1 MNLHL
6 LMRYLTAIF
15 LIVSMPMQLLAQNE
29 LPFSGTKNK
38 KAEYFFGEALKT
50 FQVGDNLKALSFCD
64 KAIFQDANFI
74 DAMMLK
80 AEIKVMNEQNEEAT
94 ALYEKIIQLN
104 PDFPM
109 SYYGLAKV
117 AYETGAYKKAV
128 VNAQKYLTFK
138 DFYNKKPIMDQILRN
153 STFAAI
159 AVENPV
165 NFKPVNLGP
174 SINTHFNEYFPGIT
188 ADEQTLIFTR
198 LVNNRNEEFYISR
211 KAGNEWQKAQ
221 NLGEPIN
228 TDKNEGTVSLS
239 ADGQYIFYTACN
251 RQEGYGSCDLLLSR
265 LDGMSWSEPKFLS
278 PPVNTRHW
286 ESQPSVSYDS
296 KTLYFSS
303 SAPGGYGKSDLWY
316 TTYKQGRWTP
326 PVNLGENINTPGDEQ
341 SPFIAK
347 DDNTLYF
354 VSDGH
359 AGMGGLDLYVVRRDK
374 NGNWGK
380 PVNLGYPINTPKDE
394 TCLAI
399 AANGI
404 DAYIAAD
411 RPGGFGGLDIYK
423 FELHEAAR
431 PQKTGYVKGIV
442 FDAATRKK
450 IAAKIELIDLET
462 QKVVVESYSNKVTGE
477 FLVSLL
483 GNKNYALNVNQQGY
497 LFFSENFALKN
508 QSATDPLTI
517 NVGLEPIR
525 AGAKI
530 ILKNIFFDT
539 DKFNLKDESKV
550 ELDKL
555 IQLLTTNATVK
566 IEIGGHTDNTGDAQK
581 NQQLSNNRAK
591 SVYDYLIANK
601 IPAQRLTYKGYGAT
615 EPIADNN
622 TPEGKAQ
629 NRRTEIKIIN

>member
-1 MNLHL
+1 MNLHI
-6 LMRYLTAIF
+6 LMKHLTAIF
-15 LIVSMPMQLLAQNE
+15 LIVSLPMQLLAQNE

-74 DAMMLK
+74 DALMLK
-80 AEIKVMNEQNEEAT
+80 AEIKAMNEQNEEAA

-128 VNAQKYLTFK
+128 VNAQKYLTFT
-138 DFYNKKPIMDQILRN
+138 DYYNKKPIVEKILSN

-165 NFKPVNLGP
+165 DFKPVNLGP
-174 SINTHFNEYFPGIT
+174 NINTHFNEYFPGIT

-198 LVNNRNEEFYISR
+198 LVNNLNEEFYISR
-211 KAGNEWQKAQ
+211 KVGNEWQTAQ

-251 RQEGYGSCDLLLSR
+251 RREGYGSCDLLLSR

-286 ESQPSVSYDS
+286 ESQPSVSYDG

-303 SAPGGYGKSDLWY
+303 SAPGGYGKSDIWY
-316 TTYKQGRWTP
+316 TTYKQGRWSP

-374 NGNWGK
+374 DGKWGK

-404 DAYIAAD
+404 DAYIAAE
-411 RPGGFGGLDIYK
+411 RPEGFGGLDIYK
-423 FELHEAAR
+423 FELYEAAR

-442 FDAATRKK
+442 FDAVTRKK

-462 QKVVVESYSNKVTGE
+462 QKAVVESYSNKVTGE
-477 FLVSLL
+477 FLVSLP

-539 DKFNLKDESKV
+539 DKYNLKDESKV

-555 IQLLTTNATVK
+555 IQLLNTNTTIK
-566 IEIGGHTDNTGDAQK
+566 IEIGGHTDNTGDIQK
-581 NQQLSNNRAK
+581 NQKLSDNRAK